1 MNLSIYLF
9 LDLFPQK
16 AQGLLLNSEYTITRP
31 GGAKARTRMSTLECS
46 VFVELPFLSM
56 TSFYCLALASESKYV
71 HSVNHWPARCVWSEV
86 GERWWQLGV
95 KFLF

>member
-16 AQGLLLNSEYTITRP
+16 AQGLLLNSEYTITRQ

-46 VFVELPFLSM
+46 VLELPFLSM
-56 TSFYCLALASESKYV
+56 TSFYCLALTSENKCV
-71 HSVNHWPARCVWSEV
+71 HSVNHWPAWCVSSEV
-86 GERWWQLGV
+86 GEHWWQLGV